1 MSPLFTESLALA
13 RCNNEFARSTYMIDT
28 DRRIVLV
35 DLLSAPKSVQRWYT
49 PIFRFAVSAQAP
61 SMSQRWA

>member
-35 DLLSAPKSVQRWYT
+35 DLLSAPKSVQR
-49 PIFRFAVSAQAP
+49 
-61 SMSQRWA
+61 